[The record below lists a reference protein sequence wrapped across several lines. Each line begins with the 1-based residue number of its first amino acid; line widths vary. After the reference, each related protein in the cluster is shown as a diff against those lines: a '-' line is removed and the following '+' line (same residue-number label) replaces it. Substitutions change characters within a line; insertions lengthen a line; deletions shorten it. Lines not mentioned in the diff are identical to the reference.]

1 MRPRLQ
7 TDEQILAVARAC
19 ILEHG
24 PAVSTAHIAA
34 ELGLSQATLFKRFGT
49 KEELLVRALLPTGDD
64 ELVRLLDTGP
74 SEQPLPE
81 QLEVV
86 GAALLSLFD
95 TVLPCVMM
103 LRASNEGAAQAALRD
118 PTRGP
123 IRLNRSLEAWFQRAI
138 DRGLAR
144 ATRPGVAAAAFVGA
158 VRNRVFTT
166 HLMGTPR
173 DPADD
178 QAFLA
183 GLSRLLFFG
192 ISPAPEPR

>member
-7 TDEQILAVARAC
+7 TDEQILAVARSC
-19 ILEHG
+19 ILAHG
-24 PAVSTAHIAA
+24 PAVSTAHIAN

-49 KEELLVRALLPTGDD
+49 KEELLVRALLPSGDD
-64 ELVRLLDTGP
+64 ALVRLLDAGP
-74 SEQPLPE
+74 SDEPLPE

-86 GAALLSLFD
+86 GAALLSLLD

-103 LRASNEGAAQAALRD
+103 LRASNEGAAHAALRD
-118 PTRGP
+118 PSRGP
-123 IRLNRSLEAWFQRAI
+123 LRLTRALEAWFQRAA

-144 ATRPGVAAAAFVGA
+144 VTRPGVAAAAFAGA

-173 DPADD
+173 DPHEDA
-178 QAFLA
+178 AFIA